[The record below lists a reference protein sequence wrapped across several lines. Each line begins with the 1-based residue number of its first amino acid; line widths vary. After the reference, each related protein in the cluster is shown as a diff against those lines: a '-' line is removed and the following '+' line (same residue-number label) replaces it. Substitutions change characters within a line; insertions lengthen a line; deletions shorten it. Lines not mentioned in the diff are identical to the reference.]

1 MKYKQ
6 KEVKTMND
14 KINFKTFGK
23 VLSYLKKYR
32 FSIIVSLICILIGAY
47 ASVKSSM
54 FFKTLID
61 EHIDV
66 LLKSEYKIYLPLIN
80 ALVELGIILFI
91 GTICNYLSRMIMGIA
106 AQGVTRDIRDEM
118 FDKMEDL
125 PIKYFDDNSHGNI
138 MSRYTND
145 ADTLGDMISESLPR
159 LVNCIVTV
167 VSILIAMISLN
178 YILTIFVII
187 FTFLITLVTKKVAS
201 KSGKY
206 FRLQQESIGKLNGYV
221 EEMINGVKVVKVFNR
236 EERVIE
242 DFTNINNLLRENTYK
257 ANKYANILMPLTGTL
272 GNIEYVLV
280 ALIGAFISIKFN
292 AGISVGTIASFLALV
307 KGFNQ
312 PIGQISG
319 QLNSIIMA
327 LAGASRI
334 FEMMECEKEVD
345 EGTVTLV
352 NCTSNG
358 EEIIETKDVNGFLAW
373 KVPEHNGFRYVRLRG
388 DIKFENVTFGYGE
401 KKVLHDVS
409 LEAKRGEKIAFVG
422 STGAGKTT
430 IINLLNRFY
439 DIDEGVIYY
448 DGIDIKDIKKK
459 DLRKSLG
466 MVLQDTNL
474 FTGTIKE
481 NIKYGRIGAS
491 DEEVIE
497 ACKLANAD
505 FFIRN
510 LPNGYDTVLDGNG
523 ANLSQGQRQLL
534 AIARAAISKAP
545 VMILDEATSSI
556 DTRTEMM
563 INDGM
568 DKLMEGKT
576 VFVIAHRLSTVQNAD
591 NIMVLEHGKII
602 EKGNHEELL
611 KQKGEYYQL
620 YTGAFELE

>member
-1 MKYKQ
+1 
-6 KEVKTMND
+6 MNN
-14 KINFKTFGK
+14 KIDSKSFFKL
-23 VLSYLKKYR
+23 LSYLKKYKVL
-32 FSIIVSLICILIGAY
+32 IIISLICIFIGAY

-66 LLKSEYKIYLPLIN
+66 LLKSEHKIYLPLIN
-80 ALVELGIILFI
+80 ALIELGIILFV
-91 GTICNYLSRMIMGIA
+91 GTICNYLSRMIMGITS
-106 AQGVTRDIRDEM
+106 QGVTRDIRNEM
-118 FDKMEDL
+118 FDRMEDL

-145 ADTLGDMISESLPR
+145 ADTLGEMVSESLPR

-167 VSILIAMISLN
+167 VSISIAMFSLN
-178 YILTIFVII
+178 LILTCFVII
-187 FTFLITLVTKKVAS
+187 FTFFITIITKKVAS

-206 FRLQQESIGKLNGYV
+206 FRLQQDSIGKLNGYV

-236 EERVIE
+236 EEKVTLE
-242 DFTNINNLLRENTYK
+242 FADINNMLRENTYK

-280 ALIGAFISIKFN
+280 ALIGAILSIKFN
-292 AGISVGTIASFLALV
+292 VGITVGTIASFLALV

-319 QLNSIIMA
+319 QINSIVMA

-334 FEMMECEKEVD
+334 FEMMDFKKEFD
-345 EGTVTLV
+345 DGKVTLV

-358 EEIIETKDVNGFLAW
+358 EEIIESKNKEGFLAW
-373 KVPEHNGFRYVRLRG
+373 KIPEHNGFRYVRLRG
-388 DIKFENVTFGYGE
+388 DIKFDNVTFGYGE
-401 KKVLHDVS
+401 KKVLNNIS

-422 STGAGKTT
+422 ATGAGKTT

-439 DIDEGVIYY
+439 DINNGTIYY
-448 DGIDIKDIKKK
+448 DGINLKDIKKK

-481 NIKYGRIGAS
+481 NIKYGKLDAT

-534 AIARAAISKAP
+534 AIARAAISNSP

-568 DKLMEGKT
+568 DNLMEGKT

-591 NIMVLEHGKII
+591 NIMVLEHGNII
-602 EKGNHEELL
+602 ERGNHETLI